1 MRSSD
6 EKIIKITFF
15 FSLLA
20 HCIVLGVPGFNFNKS
35 HPEKTKQISVQ
46 IEIEKPP
53 LLPKIDVMGE
63 EKKLPAQANPPSAEK
78 QVIKEEKLPEPE
90 PEPEPQPEEEE
101 IVEELEQQSE
111 EIVVEEPKPQ
121 FEEEKIIEE
130 PKFKEQIEKEIIKQP
145 QPEPAQEFIEVINP
159 QKEAMLRY
167 QDIIKQKI
175 ESCRRYPSWAK
186 RQGLEGRVYLA
197 FVVLSNGA
205 AKDIKIVQSSGFSI
219 LDKEAVSTV
228 KRANPFP
235 PIPEEMKVSSLSME
249 VSILFTLQY

>member
-6 EKIIKITFF
+6 EKIIKITFL

-63 EKKLPAQANPPSAEK
+63 EKKLEEIEK
-78 QVIKEEKLPEPE
+78 HKKLVEPN
-90 PEPEPQPEEEE
+90 PEPEPQPEEEK
-101 IVEELEQQSE
+101 IVEEPELQ
-111 EIVVEEPKPQ
+111 P
-121 FEEEKIIEE
+121 
-130 PKFKEQIEKEIIKQP
+130 KEQIEKEIAEQP
-145 QPEPAQEFIEVINP
+145 QPEPAQEIVEVINP

-175 ESCRRYPSWAK
+175 ESCRRYPNWAK
-186 RQGLEGRVYLA
+186 KQGLEGTVYLA
-197 FVVLSNGA
+197 FVVLSSGV

-235 PIPEEMKVSSLSME
+235 PIPEEMRVSSLSME
-249 VSILFTLQY
+249 VSVVFTLQ

>member
-6 EKIIKITFF
+6 EKIIKITFL
-15 FSLLA
+15 FSLLV
-20 HCIVLGVPGFNFNKS
+20 HCIVLRVPGFNFNKS

-63 EKKLPAQANPPSAEK
+63 EKKLEEIEK
-78 QVIKEEKLPEPE
+78 HKKLVEPN
-90 PEPEPQPEEEE
+90 PEPEPQPEEEK
-101 IVEELEQQSE
+101 IVEEPELQ
-111 EIVVEEPKPQ
+111 P
-121 FEEEKIIEE
+121 
-130 PKFKEQIEKEIIKQP
+130 KEQIEKEIAEQP
-145 QPEPAQEFIEVINP
+145 QPEPAQEIVEVINP

-167 QDIIKQKI
+167 QDMVKQKI
-175 ESCRRYPSWAK
+175 ESCRRYPNWAK
-186 RQGLEGRVYLA
+186 KQGLEGTVYLA
-197 FVVLSNGA
+197 FVVLSSGV

-235 PIPEEMKVSSLSME
+235 PIPEEMRVSSLSME
-249 VSILFTLQY
+249 VSVVFTLQ

>member
-6 EKIIKITFF
+6 EKIIKITFL

-63 EKKLPAQANPPSAEK
+63 EKKLEEIEK
-78 QVIKEEKLPEPE
+78 HKKLVEPN
-90 PEPEPQPEEEE
+90 PEPEPQPEEEK
-101 IVEELEQQSE
+101 IVEEPELQ
-111 EIVVEEPKPQ
+111 P
-121 FEEEKIIEE
+121 
-130 PKFKEQIEKEIIKQP
+130 KEQIEKEIAEQP
-145 QPEPAQEFIEVINP
+145 QPEPAQEIVEVINP

-167 QDIIKQKI
+167 QDMIKQKI
-175 ESCRRYPSWAK
+175 ESCRRYPNWAK
-186 RQGLEGRVYLA
+186 KQGLEGTVYLA
-197 FVVLSNGA
+197 FVVLSSGV

-235 PIPEEMKVSSLSME
+235 PIPEEMRVSSLSME
-249 VSILFTLQY
+249 VSVVFTLQ

>member
-63 EKKLPAQANPPSAEK
+63 KKKLEEIEK
-78 QVIKEEKLPEPE
+78 HKKLVEPNPEPE
-90 PEPEPQPEEEE
+90 LQPEEEK
-101 IVEELEQQSE
+101 IGEELELQPE
-111 EIVVEEPKPQ
+111 
-121 FEEEKIIEE
+121 
-130 PKFKEQIEKEIIKQP
+130 EQIEKEIAEQP
-145 QPEPAQEFIEVINP
+145 QPEPAQEIVEVINP

-186 RQGLEGRVYLA
+186 KQGLEGTVYLA
-197 FVVLSNGA
+197 FVVLSSGA

-235 PIPEEMKVSSLSME
+235 PIPGEMRASSLSME
-249 VSILFTLQY
+249 VSVVFTLQ